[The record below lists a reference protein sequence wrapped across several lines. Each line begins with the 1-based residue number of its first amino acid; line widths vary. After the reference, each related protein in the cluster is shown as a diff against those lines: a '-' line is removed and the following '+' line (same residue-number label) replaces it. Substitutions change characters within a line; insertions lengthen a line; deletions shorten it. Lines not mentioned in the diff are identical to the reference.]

1 MGFREGDSSLIISRN
16 VRKES
21 IQHGWRRR
29 KKRYFPPPPAPPS
42 TTSKSTESSFPGF
55 FLPHFKGSWEQGSV
69 HDNCARTFFRQR
81 GDGPSCC
88 WTHIVVTSTDTA
100 AVESFVR
107 SDDTITTDFLPQN
120 KSAAPLISTS
130 NKRKQRHSDDSE
142 NIAESDK
149 MNLRCLKLCRVYL
162 DPFNLLNVGAF
173 SGSWIL
179 KNFIQLQ
186 KEKGKFVVVY
196 KRPP

>member
-1 MGFREGDSSLIISRN
+1 MGFGEGDSSLILSRN
-16 VRKES
+16 VRKKS

-29 KKRYFPPPPAPPS
+29 KKRYSPPPPS
-42 TTSKSTESSFPGF
+42 TPIKSTESSFPGF

-81 GDGPSCC
+81 GNGPSCC

-100 AVESFVR
+100 AVKSFVR

-130 NKRKQRHSDDSE
+130 NKRNETTQRRQWKHRW
-142 NIAESDK
+142 K
-149 MNLRCLKLCRVYL
+149 
-162 DPFNLLNVGAF
+162 
-173 SGSWIL
+173 W
-179 KNFIQLQ
+179 
-186 KEKGKFVVVY
+186 
-196 KRPP
+196 

>member
-1 MGFREGDSSLIISRN
+1 MSEN
-16 VRKES
+16 
-21 IQHGWRRR
+21 
-29 KKRYFPPPPAPPS
+29 APLYWPI
-42 TTSKSTESSFPGF
+42 KSTESSFPGF

-69 HDNCARTFFRQR
+69 HDNCARTFFWQR

-100 AVESFVR
+100 AVKSFVR

-162 DPFNLLNVGAF
+162 VPFNLCRRFLLELNSYELYPA
-173 SGSWIL
+173 S
-179 KNFIQLQ
+179 KR
-186 KEKGKFVVVY
+186 EGKFVVVY
-196 KRPP
+196 